1 MGNTQLLKVNVI
13 LKSDLAH
20 LISPQLLIVSFHNEL
35 RKLDIEKLRATL
47 IGDNL
52 VIIFKGQGRVLWF

>member
-1 MGNTQLLKVNVI
+1 MGNSQLLKVNVI

-20 LISPQLLIVSFHNEL
+20 LISSQLLVISFHNEL
-35 RKLDIEKLRATL
+35 RKLDIEKPRATL

-52 VIIFKGQGRVLWF
+52 VIIFKGEGIVLWF